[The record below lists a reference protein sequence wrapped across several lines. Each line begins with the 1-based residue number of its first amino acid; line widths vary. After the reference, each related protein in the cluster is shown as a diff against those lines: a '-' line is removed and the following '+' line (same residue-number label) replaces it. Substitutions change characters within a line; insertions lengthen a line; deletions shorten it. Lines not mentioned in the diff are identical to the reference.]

1 MVDDVLGCSSPLTF
15 NCFGL
20 MRSILVPTD
29 FSTEAHHAFE
39 AALQLAKRLG
49 GHVTLL
55 HAVELPETAN
65 FSTYGGPV
73 GGTELPNSTSI
84 PDELLIPALLKST
97 KHRMMALLA
106 EAAKR
111 APGVQVHDTA

>member
-39 AALQLAKRLG
+39 AALRLAKRLG
-49 GHVTLL
+49 GRVTLL

-73 GGTELPNSTSI
+73 GGTELPNSTRI
-84 PDELLIPALLKST
+84 PDEVFMMELLKAT
-97 KHRMMALLA
+97 RRRMEVLLA
-106 EAAKR
+106 EAAK
-111 APGVQVHDTA
+111 